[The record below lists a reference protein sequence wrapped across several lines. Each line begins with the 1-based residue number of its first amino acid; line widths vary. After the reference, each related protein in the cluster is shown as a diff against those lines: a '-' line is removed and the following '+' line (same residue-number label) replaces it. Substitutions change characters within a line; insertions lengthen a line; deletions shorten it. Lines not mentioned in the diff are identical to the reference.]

1 MGTMRTAFDAM
12 MCFMVGTSLAPR
24 INTIIAIYVG
34 ALYMQLVNLVLSAIN
49 FPSLF
54 TQAVVAFF
62 VLIVMCY
69 STIKEN
75 RALEA
80 ARRHEFELASAE
92 A

>member
-1 MGTMRTAFDAM
+1 MRTAFDAM
-12 MCFMVGTSLAPR
+12 MCFMVGTALAPK

-62 VLIVMCY
+62 VLVVMCY
-69 STIKEN
+69 STAMEAK
-75 RALEA
+75 ALRA
-80 ARRHEFELASAE
+80 ARKREFEMASAE
-92 A
+92 V